1 MTRYIYVSSIRFCN
15 SVPAG
20 LEIWRVRSHGH
31 FHANM
36 LVGITKVR
44 EGILD
49 SIVILDIPDGIVIQ
63 DIEQWI
69 SYLAIEILPDIIY
82 YIVQTHTRIACVL
95 K

>member
-1 MTRYIYVSSIRFCN
+1 
-15 SVPAG
+15 
-20 LEIWRVRSHGH
+20 
-31 FHANM
+31 M

-49 SIVILDIPDGIVIQ
+49 SIVILDIPDGIVIL